1 MEDMT
6 GTNEEQRYNQIVNND
21 HREKNDEISMLAIQE
36 LLSKKKLKTISRVK
50 FEQVPVL
57 AKLFLFSNMF
67 GDTFTKQLGDLI
79 LQLQISTN
87 GLGRKELVELVQ
99 QRTDFGQ
106 FEGKQATS
114 KDIFR

>member
-1 MEDMT
+1 
-6 GTNEEQRYNQIVNND
+6 
-21 HREKNDEISMLAIQE
+21 
-36 LLSKKKLKTISRVK
+36 
-50 FEQVPVL
+50 
-57 AKLFLFSNMF
+57 MF